1 MEDLIKLKT
10 AMDLIVTGLYEKE
23 RQKKKGE
30 YFYSKR
36 LIHGINLF
44 QSLNYKYNPEG
55 FDFGKM
61 HEQSFI
67 TEYAGR
73 PEFLLYGCTGGGQ
86 WFSYVSCK

>member
-36 LIHGINLF
+36 LIHGKR
-44 QSLNYKYNPEG
+44 LN
-55 FDFGKM
+55 
-61 HEQSFI
+61 
-67 TEYAGR
+67 
-73 PEFLLYGCTGGGQ
+73 
-86 WFSYVSCK
+86 FSR

>member
-1 MEDLIKLKT
+1 MSENRSLNSLFARLDESKANRANEANREHEK
-10 AMDLIVTGLYEKE
+10 AAEEAEKE

-55 FDFGKM
+55 FDF
-61 HEQSFI
+61 
-67 TEYAGR
+67 
-73 PEFLLYGCTGGGQ
+73 
-86 WFSYVSCK
+86 

>member
-55 FDFGKM
+55 FDFERCMSRVLLRSMPCGRWQNGFMDGK
-61 HEQSFI
+61 I
-67 TEYAGR
+67 RRT
-73 PEFLLYGCTGGGQ
+73 
-86 WFSYVSCK
+86 